1 LGTDK
6 ELDLETIHTHN
17 NFFYFTASL
26 VILLLASAFVSS
38 TPQGDHHIVLEAL
51 IFVTELVA
59 YFSLNLSGKWRVFV
73 GLMLVSLMASN
84 LLRHFTEWHAAP
96 LIGLSV
102 SLIFYCG
109 MAYAAARQVLFTG
122 DIELN
127 TVVGTLAVYLLLGI
141 IWTVLYLIALEF
153 WPAGFN
159 GVEYQDWRDNFART
173 AYFSYVT
180 MTTLG
185 YGDVSPAI
193 PITQTLA
200 YLQAITGTF
209 YMAVV
214 VARLVGSFTRA
225 SK

>member
-1 LGTDK
+1 MK
-6 ELDLETIHTHN
+6 TIHTHN

-26 VILLLASAFVSS
+26 VILLLVSAFVSS
-38 TPQGDHHIVLEAL
+38 SPPGEDHLVLEAL
-51 IFVTELVA
+51 MFITELVA
-59 YFSLNLSGKWRVFV
+59 YFSLNLSGKWRAFV
-73 GLMLVSLMASN
+73 GLMLALLMASN

-96 LIGLSV
+96 LVGLGV

-109 MAYAAARQVLFTG
+109 MAYAAARQVLFIG

-127 TVVGTLAVYLLLGI
+127 TVIGTVAVYLLLGI
-141 IWTVLYLIALEF
+141 IWSVLYLIALEF
-153 WPAGFN
+153 WPAGIK
-159 GVEYQDWRDNFART
+159 GIEYQDWRDNFGNT

-185 YGDVSPAI
+185 YGDFSPAI
-193 PITQTLA
+193 PITRALA

-214 VARLVGSFTRA
+214 VASMVGRVNKA
-225 SK
+225 SR